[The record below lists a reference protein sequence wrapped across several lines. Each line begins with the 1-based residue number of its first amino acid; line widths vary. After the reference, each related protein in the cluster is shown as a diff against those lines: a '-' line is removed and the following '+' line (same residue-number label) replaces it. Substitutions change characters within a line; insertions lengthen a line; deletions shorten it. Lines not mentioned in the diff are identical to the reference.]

1 MHVSA
6 VYHKIWKVFDRN
18 QLETEN
24 VSAAKKQEALK
35 LVVFI

>member
-6 VYHKIWKVFDRN
+6 VNHKIYKVFDRN

-24 VSAAKKQEALK
+24 VSAAKKREALK
-35 LVVFI
+35 